1 MSYSDVRSLSEVRG
15 EQLGPEWEGL
25 REQAAVE
32 GQLVEVGG
40 ELGGRAGEEEV
51 TDESKGKVTV
61 RRGLHLQYM
70 ERREHE

>member
-32 GQLVEVGG
+32 GQLVEVEG

-61 RRGLHLQYM
+61 R
-70 ERREHE
+70 